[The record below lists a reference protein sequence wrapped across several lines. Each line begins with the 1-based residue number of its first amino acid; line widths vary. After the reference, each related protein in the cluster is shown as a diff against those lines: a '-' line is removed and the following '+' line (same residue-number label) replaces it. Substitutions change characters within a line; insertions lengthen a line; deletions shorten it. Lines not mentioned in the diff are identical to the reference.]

1 MINQDDLKELE
12 LLLSEIKLLIQEY
25 HELEYNDESDLIDKY
40 EAELDDKMDIVE
52 EMINEII
59 GPNLYATITWG

>member
-40 EAELDDKMDIVE
+40 EAELYDKMDIVE

>member
-12 LLLSEIKLLIQEY
+12 LLLSEIKLLSQEY
-25 HELEYNDESDLIDKY
+25 HELAYSDESNLIDKY
-40 EAELDDKMDIVE
+40 EAELYDKVDIVE

-59 GPNLYATITWG
+59 GPNLDATIIWI